1 MTIPRY
7 ARSSPENRR
16 LSALAIVTVT
26 CGLTPLARADDDQGA
41 SRRALLD
48 VRREALALEERGEW
62 VEACPMLERVA
73 AGSPEAI
80 APKLELGRCWA
91 EAGRTATAQQHF
103 HRAAELAKERGDERA
118 TLAESKAAA
127 LEHRIPKL
135 RLVLG
140 DGNALAR
147 GVVVECDAV
156 AIAQNAV
163 GTDMPLD
170 PGNHVVVVRAGTKV
184 VSRKL
189 VVLPDKDTVTS
200 FDLPSEDPHTPMTA
214 ATSGSHWPLATT
226 VTGAALFAVGTGFG
240 LDGLAAERR
249 LSDQCFGDHS
259 CPKGVDPSAD
269 NRRKDRGL
277 TIFIAAGGT
286 GLGLIAAGI
295 FGGVLS
301 RRSPPDAVRILPK
314 VDAHGIGLV
323 VEEPLW

>member
-140 DGNALAR
+140 DGAQKPGPQPVIVWSSTSKSTAQRSAISSLIDQHGPSPR
-147 GVVVECDAV
+147 GV
-156 AIAQNAV
+156 
-163 GTDMPLD
+163 
-170 PGNHVVVVRAGTKV
+170 
-184 VSRKL
+184 
-189 VVLPDKDTVTS
+189 
-200 FDLPSEDPHTPMTA
+200 
-214 ATSGSHWPLATT
+214 
-226 VTGAALFAVGTGFG
+226 
-240 LDGLAAERR
+240 RR
-249 LSDQCFGDHS
+249 
-259 CPKGVDPSAD
+259 
-269 NRRKDRGL
+269 
-277 TIFIAAGGT
+277 
-286 GLGLIAAGI
+286 
-295 FGGVLS
+295 
-301 RRSPPDAVRILPK
+301 
-314 VDAHGIGLV
+314 
-323 VEEPLW
+323 